1 MKKIITVLTILAVL
15 AGALF
20 AASESHTIKIT
31 VTLLETLPAFQL
43 TIGDVVT
50 NNENGIPVEFVN
62 NATYAPYIAPVAAN
76 PNAEP
81 PVAAVAEANVYD
93 ASSDINFA
101 TNGGSVT
108 VTAKIANAA
117 QTTKGFTLVFSD
129 GEFDVTRPAGAGTKT
144 PQSIAAATT
153 IAGGTTGITSVAVTG
168 STAKVQ
174 FSGEQC
180 VANTTLA
187 TATYTYTA
195 DTAIIPGTYYA
206 DLVLTITEGIN

>member
-50 NNENGIPVEFVN
+50 NNENGTPVEFVN
-62 NATYAPYIAPVAAN
+62 NATYAPYVAAD
-76 PNAEP
+76 PQAQP
-81 PVAAVAEANVYD
+81 PVSEANVYD

-117 QTTKGFTLVFSD
+117 QTSKGFTLVFSD

-153 IAGGTTGITSVAVTG
+153 IAGGTTGITSVDVTG